1 MKRLFITIIFVFYF
15 IVPLRAQE
23 AADSDYLKQ
32 AEQHYQK
39 GKEYFLKKDYIK
51 ANEEFKKAEEILA
64 AEESKKSTVLKSTPS
79 KNTVQKRSPA
89 KRKISFVHKPENVMD
104 YLKLLEIMP
113 DNPDIHY
120 NLGILYLKRN
130 DYFDAAQEFMQ
141 AVRLNPQ
148 DAEACYN
155 LGILYEIFLND
166 KKMAVFYYRKY
177 LEINPEAQDK
187 GIVKSWIKE
196 LRKDERR

>member
-1 MKRLFITIIFVFYF
+1 MKGLFITIIFVFYF

-23 AADSDYLKQ
+23 VADSDYLKR

-39 GKEYFLKKDYIK
+39 GKEYFLNKDYIK

-64 AEESKKSTVLKSTPS
+64 AEENKKSTVLKNASS
-79 KNTVQKRSPA
+79 KNTIQKKSSV
-89 KRKISFVHKPENVMD
+89 KRKMSFVYKPENVMD
-104 YLKLLEIMP
+104 YLKLLEVMP
-113 DNPDIHY
+113 GNPDIHY
-120 NLGILYLKRN
+120 NLGILYLRRN

-148 DAEACYN
+148 DADACYN

-177 LEINPEAQDK
+177 LEINPEAQDR
-187 GIVKSWIKE
+187 GIVESWIKE
-196 LRKDERR
+196 LSKDER